1 MIEKIFGGAGNE
13 VSGAFSSLFGTLVP
27 VFYPKV
33 AMLTSETTR

>member
-13 VSGAFSSLFGTLVP
+13 VSGAFSSLSGPLGRKF
-27 VFYPKV
+27 FPKV